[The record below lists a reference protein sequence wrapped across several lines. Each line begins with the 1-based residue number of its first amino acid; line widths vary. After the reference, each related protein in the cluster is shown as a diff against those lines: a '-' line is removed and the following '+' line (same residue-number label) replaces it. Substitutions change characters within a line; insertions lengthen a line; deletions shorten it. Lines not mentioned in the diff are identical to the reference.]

1 MGTLKWQTEIRSK
14 IFQTSEKMQWHTKPI
29 IDKKPENI
37 NIHRGTN
44 DIAADIINLS
54 GSVSEE
60 STSNVIISGLVPR
73 KGYLNAKVRDINN
86 DNF

>member
-37 NIHRGTN
+37 SIHCGTN

-54 GSVSEE
+54 ESVSEE
-60 STSNVIISGLVPR
+60 STSNVITSGLVPR

-86 DNF
+86 DNL